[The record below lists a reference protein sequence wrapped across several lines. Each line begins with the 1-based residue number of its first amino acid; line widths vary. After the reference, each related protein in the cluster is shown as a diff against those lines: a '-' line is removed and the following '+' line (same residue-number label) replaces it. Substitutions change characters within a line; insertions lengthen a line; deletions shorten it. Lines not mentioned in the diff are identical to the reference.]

1 MLTSLM
7 VIGLLWLFSI
17 ASGMPIGINASV
29 SLIATFSFIP
39 TGCLMTKLS
48 SFPFHFIRFCLFGCF
63 LNIDIILAY
72 VLSLSPYN

>member
-29 SLIATFSFIP
+29 SLIAISSFIP
-39 TGCLMTKLS
+39 IGCLMAKLS
-48 SFPFHFIRFCLFGCF
+48 SPFPLIRFCLFGCF
-63 LNIDIILAY
+63 LTLIL
-72 VLSLSPYN
+72 S

>member
-29 SLIATFSFIP
+29 SLIAISSCIP
-39 TGCLMTKLS
+39 IGCLKLS
-48 SFPFHFIRFCLFGCF
+48 SPFPFIRFCLFGF
-63 LNIDIILAY
+63 LKY
-72 VLSLSPYN
+72 

>member
-29 SLIATFSFIP
+29 SLIAIFSFIP
-39 TGCLMTKLS
+39 IGCLMAKLS
-48 SFPFHFIRFCLFGCF
+48 ASFHFVRFCLFGF
-63 LNIDIILAY
+63 FNIDIILAY